1 MAASCS
7 RVILPSIF
15 VPSEIPLFIAQV
27 RPAAYHGLLPDVST
41 PSRRARIV
49 TIIPRVVFAFGLNS
63 FADVP
68 FIRPFS
74 RTYWTASKYQLFL
87 DTSTNFDASGFA
99 VSSFGLLGLE
109 GVTGVT
115 GFVRSS

>member
-1 MAASCS
+1 M
-7 RVILPSIF
+7 
-15 VPSEIPLFIAQV
+15 
-27 RPAAYHGLLPDVST
+27 
-41 PSRRARIV
+41 RARMV
-49 TIIPRVVFAFGLNS
+49 TIMLRVVFAFGLNS
-63 FADVP
+63 LADVP

-87 DTSTNFDASGFA
+87 ETSLNLDASGFA

-115 GFVRSS
+115 GVTGLDAAVMVPVRLTLASA